1 MQISEDVLFNTL
13 AQLGKKNLDEANKTF
28 KKDQKAFEVVR
39 NEKTIE
45 KVDRLQVLE
54 YALIKHLLLYGSAKC
69 EFDDVILKTDDSGE
83 LQEEHVVQ
91 NLKVYEKIF
100 LELQQ
105 DEIELNNVVFKKLY
119 DKVMAKFL
127 HELYF
132 ELCDFIR

>member
-1 MQISEDVLFNTL
+1 MQ
-13 AQLGKKNLDEANKTF
+13 
-28 KKDQKAFEVVR
+28 
-39 NEKTIE
+39 
-45 KVDRLQVLE
+45 
-54 YALIKHLLLYGSAKC
+54 LIKHLLLYGSAKC

-119 DKVMAKFL
+119 L
-127 HELYF
+127 
-132 ELCDFIR
+132 R